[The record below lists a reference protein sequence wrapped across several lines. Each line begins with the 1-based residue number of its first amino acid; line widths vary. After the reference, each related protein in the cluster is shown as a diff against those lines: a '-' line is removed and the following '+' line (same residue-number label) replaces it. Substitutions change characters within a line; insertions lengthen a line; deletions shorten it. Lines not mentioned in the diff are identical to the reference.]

1 MKLRSWPINPRK
13 LLLEVSIFLALI
25 FTVPHYM
32 VTTNGAYHLA
42 VATAHQTPQFNEM
55 LGAPIREAWFSD
67 GKEVWSRQATAEF
80 LIPVRGRIRNGNLR
94 VLAIKND
101 RRWILKELS
110 LELAHPDQ
118 RIDLLSNTGRLN
130 HDEGRP

>member
-1 MKLRSWPINPRK
+1 MRWRPIKLRT
-13 LLLEVSIFLALI
+13 LLLAVGIFLVFI
-25 FTVPHYM
+25 FTVPHYL

-42 VATAHQTPQFNEM
+42 VATAHQTPQFKEI
-55 LGAPIREAWFSD
+55 LGAPIREAWFSE
-67 GKEVWSRQATAEF
+67 GKEVWSRAATAEF

-101 RRWILKELS
+101 RQWILKELS

-130 HDEGRP
+130 HDEGLP